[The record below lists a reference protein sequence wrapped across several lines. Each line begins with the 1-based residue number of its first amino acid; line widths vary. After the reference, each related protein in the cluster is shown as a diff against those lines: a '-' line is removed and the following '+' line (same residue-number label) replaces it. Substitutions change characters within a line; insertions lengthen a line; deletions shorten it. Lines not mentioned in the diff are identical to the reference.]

1 MQEWTRKMACK
12 LFFAPIPRFD
22 DERRGTLPDVPV
34 DEDIFMKYP
43 DSDDPVLSYALDHIV
58 SR

>member
-1 MQEWTRKMACK
+1 MACK

-22 DERRGTLPDVPV
+22 DKRRGTLPDVPV
-34 DEDIFMKYP
+34 DEDVFMKYP